1 MSHYRISFS
10 FLEAVF
16 CHLVNGDESFSE
28 VADVAKDIFCY
39 ACGLPEIDPNLDE
52 PGSFGD
58 ARREWTPAGKK
69 MYNSTCDIASQMGFD
84 DKWLRQCP
92 HGVKSCFWSKTTYD
106 GKVGIFRGCA
116 PSFFPMDEG
125 CRIELESVLVGSLG
139 STRVA
144 PRVELCFCNKDKCN
158 IGNVIEDY
166 LSQGSMTLKVQS
178 WFALYLCILFGL
190 FISYGK

>member
-1 MSHYRISFS
+1 MHTNQGIRHAYMYT
-10 FLEAVF
+10 VF
-16 CHLVNGDESFSE
+16 EIIEKVTFNSASK
-28 VADVAKDIFCY
+28 ADVAKDIFCY

-69 MYNSTCDIASQMGFD
+69 MYNSTCDIAWQMGFD

-139 STRVA
+139 STSVA

-158 IGNVIEDY
+158 IGNAIEDY
-166 LSQGSMTLKVQS
+166 YTQGSMTLKCS

>member
-1 MSHYRISFS
+1 MLGGRQNLIFGQKNDFS
-10 FLEAVF
+10 NSSVWLQSYFLLEAVF
-16 CHLVNGDESFSE
+16 CHLVNADESSTRSYSE

-69 MYNSTCDIASQMGFD
+69 MYNSTCDIAWQMGFD

-125 CRIELESVLVGSLG
+125 TVFENDPKCRI
-139 STRVA
+139 
-144 PRVELCFCNKDKCN
+144 
-158 IGNVIEDY
+158 
-166 LSQGSMTLKVQS
+166 
-178 WFALYLCILFGL
+178 
-190 FISYGK
+190 

>member
-1 MSHYRISFS
+1 MLSFS
-10 FLEAVF
+10 LVAVF
-16 CHLVNGDESFSE
+16 CHLVNGSQEESLE
-28 VADVAKDIFCY
+28 VADIAKDIFCY
-39 ACGLPEIDPNLDE
+39 ACGLPEIDPNIDE

-69 MYNSTCDIASQMGFD
+69 MYNYTCDIASQMGFD

-116 PSFFPMDEG
+116 PSFFPMDED
-125 CRIELESVLVGSLG
+125 CRIELESVLVGGVG

-144 PRVELCFCNKDKCN
+144 PRIELCFCNKDKCN
-158 IGNVIEDY
+158 IGNSIEDY
-166 LSQGSMTLKVQS
+166 TNGSMTLKIQFLV
-178 WFALYLCILFGL
+178 YLCILFH
-190 FISYGK
+190 FIWKVE